1 MDFSK
6 EITSFV
12 SDKIGGIVIIAEGS
26 SEIVYA
32 DDFFTKKYGNDIVGL
47 YGDEIFYW
55 MQDCPAL
62 SLDAPAVEWENIDT
76 DRKKY
81 YKFNSAMFQKE
92 EKNYIIH
99 QITDIT
105 EYMSLNRDITKY
117 MSFFKKLSGFQT
129 AILEK
134 LSNSYQELLPM
145 ITDYFKTSKAYFLI
159 ERNEN
164 VEIVSFAKMGKI
176 FSNDRIG
183 MTDMVAAAFDMNS
196 EADVPL
202 TDFAPSVQAVLR
214 NSGGNDDSTYC
225 LLCNGNVS
233 GQRFAI
239 YLSVWPNMDRDSMAE
254 KTLVSVIKLYAEN
267 ALMREKLI
275 YENEHDHL
283 TGLYNKG
290 KYLERIENEY
300 PNKSS
305 IAIFNYDVNNL
316 KTMNDKYGHE
326 AGDKLIIKA
335 ADSIRKVTSNTIH
348 GYRMGGDEFLMIACD
363 VTKEEADALK
373 NRWEEELKRLNT
385 LEDDIECV
393 MALGMTYGEGKYDLA
408 KLLAQADELMY
419 EDKKAKKKPGETIR

>member
-32 DDFFTKKYGNDIVGL
+32 DDFFTKKYGSDIVGL
-47 YGDEIFYW
+47 FADEIFYW

-62 SLDAPAVEWENIDT
+62 SIDAPVVEWENIDT

-81 YKFNSAMFQKE
+81 YKFNSGMFQKE

-196 EADVPL
+196 DVDVPL
-202 TDFAPSVQAVLR
+202 ADFAPSVQTVLR

-239 YLSVWPNMDRDSMAE
+239 YLSVWPNMDRASMKE

-393 MALGMTYGEGKYDLA
+393 MALGTTYGEGKYDLS